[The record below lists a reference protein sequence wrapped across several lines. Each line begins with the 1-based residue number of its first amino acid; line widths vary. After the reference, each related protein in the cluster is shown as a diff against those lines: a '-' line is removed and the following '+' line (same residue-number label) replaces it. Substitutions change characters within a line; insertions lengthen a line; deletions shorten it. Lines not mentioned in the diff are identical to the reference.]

1 MIQEKIQSNKKKF
14 NKTKHIQLNKIMEL
28 KLIYHKSEEK
38 LQIIIIP
45 IIIKNKIKLRN
56 RINEIKRN

>member
-1 MIQEKIQSNKKKF
+1 MIQEKKQSNKKKF

-28 KLIYHKSEEK
+28 KLIYHELEEK
-38 LQIIIIP
+38 LHIIIMP

-56 RINEIKRN
+56 IINEIKNN